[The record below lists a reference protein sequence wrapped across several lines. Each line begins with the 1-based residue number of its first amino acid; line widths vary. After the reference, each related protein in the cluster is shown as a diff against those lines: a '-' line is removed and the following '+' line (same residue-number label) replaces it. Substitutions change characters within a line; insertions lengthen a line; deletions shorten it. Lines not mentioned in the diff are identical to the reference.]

1 MTARPKSYRLTDED
15 LARLKRLARPG
26 ESDASVLRRALVALE
41 RGQED
46 APAVSQYPSLAK
58 RMDALEE
65 RLAALVMSNTE
76 VTHSEPAPRVTSVLP
91 SHTPPP
97 PAPLPRPSQADSTP
111 SPTAAKSP
119 HSRPDYPPEVRRMAV
134 ELSDS
139 GIAPAQIRQRIIE
152 VVGRAPD
159 SKNWGKV
166 IRIWRERLNS

>member
-1 MTARPKSYRLTDED
+1 MSNRQKQADYR
-15 LARLKRLARPG
+15 KRMI
-26 ESDASVLRRALVALE
+26 E
-41 RGQED
+41 RGLVQVSEWVPAAD
-46 APAVSQYPSLAK
+46 KAYFRQIARELREGRRQPAPAS
-58 RMDALEE
+58 
-65 RLAALVMSNTE
+65 
-76 VTHSEPAPRVTSVLP
+76 TS
-91 SHTPPP
+91 
-97 PAPLPRPSQADSTP
+97 RPSQAVSTP